1 MRDVMIDLKAHG
13 RRGGEQ
19 MPTVR
24 KSSICAMAVWAA
36 VAFLSVAVPERSLAQ
51 AWPSSPVKVIV
62 PYGAGGLT
70 DIMARVTAERLSQAL
85 GQPFIIENRYGAG
98 GAIGTQ
104 YAVRSPN
111 DGYTLYF
118 AAGAQ
123 VLAVPFMQ
131 KLSYDPLT
139 QLVPIS
145 IVGFNGFV
153 LGLNPSIPANSFS
166 EFLSYVRA
174 NPGKVNYGI
183 AQLGTV
189 SHFLPA
195 VIAAREK
202 LEIVGVPFTSGPA
215 TMSGLIQG
223 SVQMLIGN
231 PTDLLPAAADRR
243 IKLMAVSTAK
253 RMPQVPDLPTM
264 NETLPGFD
272 FTAWNGYFAPAG
284 TPRPII
290 DRISTELVKIGKDPA
305 FIKRF
310 ADLGITA
317 AGTTPEEVAAIIKR
331 ELPVYETAVKAAG
344 LMRAAQ

>member
-1 MRDVMIDLKAHG
+1 MIDLKAQA
-13 RRGGEQ
+13 RRDSEKK
-19 MPTVR
+19 PTSR
-24 KSSICAMAVWAA
+24 RSLICSVAACAA
-36 VAFLSVAVPERSLAQ
+36 VAFLTAAVPEKLLAQ
-51 AWPSSPVKVIV
+51 TWPSSPVKVIV

-70 DIMARVTAERLSQAL
+70 DIMARITAERLAQAF

-123 VLAVPFMQ
+123 VLAVPLMQ
-131 KLSYDPLT
+131 KVNYDPLT
-139 QLVPIS
+139 QLTPIS

-153 LGLNPSIPANSFS
+153 LGINPQVPANSFS

-202 LEIVGVPFTSGPA
+202 LDIVGVPFSSGPA
-215 TMSGLIQG
+215 TIAGLIQG
-223 SVQMLIGN
+223 SVQMQVGN

-243 IKLMAVSTAK
+243 IKLLAVSTQQ
-253 RMPQVPDLPTM
+253 RMPQIPDLPTM
-264 NETLPGFD
+264 NETLLGFD

-284 TPRPII
+284 TPKPII
-290 DRISTELVKIGKDPA
+290 DRISAELVKIGKDPA

-317 AGTTPEEVAAIIKR
+317 AGTTPEEVAETIKR

-344 LMRAAQ
+344 LMKATQ